1 MPDRPKRLVILH
13 GGGTV
18 PGTRHHMVMLISE
31 FLSDLDVEAVH
42 LYGTNRYVEADGILV
57 HVDLSVVPRRIR
69 RFAQPNPSRSMPTPP
84 TSASASPWT
93 AC

>member
-1 MPDRPKRLVILH
+1 M
-13 GGGTV
+13 
-18 PGTRHHMVMLISE
+18 PGTLHHMVMLISE

-42 LYGTNRYVEADGILV
+42 LYGTNRYVEADGIFV